1 MQRHIGRA
9 SQAILALMLLAL
21 ASSYGAAADGVAIP
35 LPAKDQEQLETLL
48 GKGIAEQERS
58 ARAKTNLEEIGK

>member
-1 MQRHIGRA
+1 
-9 SQAILALMLLAL
+9 MLLAL
-21 ASSYGAAADGVAIP
+21 ASSYGAAADGVVIP